1 MQQNSSNLFAIVV
14 GFGKNICYNIYDGYA
29 WKNYGYKGAPD
40 WIVDSKYS
48 FFEKVKAGI
57 YGDFEIDFSG
67 IYLETGV

>member
-48 FFEKVKAGI
+48 FFEKVFVNRKEFCI
-57 YGDFEIDFSG
+57 F
-67 IYLETGV
+67 TM